1 MKMRRSIITMLVLML
16 SIMAWAAPRTAEQA
30 KKIAAEQA
38 RRLGI
43 TASEP
48 QLLQKASP
56 KRGKAIGGATADDT
70 YYFVFNNNGGKGFTI
85 VSGDDLM
92 PDIVG
97 YSDKGT
103 FSEECMPDNLKA
115 FLKAYCATLE
125 KVVAGNKAATDNVK
139 ELAARRA
146 SEEDATVIVE
156 PLLQA
161 ITWDQGEPFNNEC
174 PLYDGVNRAVTGCVA
189 TATAQIMK
197 YYNYPEALQ
206 KDIPR
211 YTDTNGLTVEDVLA
225 AGRTYDWAHML
236 DNYNNPCSDVE
247 AAAVARLMSD
257 VGKSMNMTYGEQSGA
272 ITIAPANALP
282 EYFGYDKDI
291 IQYIP
296 RSYVSLAKWI
306 EIIKHELNEAR
317 PVYYGGL
324 SEGGGHAF
332 VCDGYDSA
340 DFFHINWGWGGY
352 CNGNFDISVLNP
364 NSNSGAGASS
374 TTDGYDMGMVVVVGI
389 RPDNE
394 VADDVQWKLPSMY
407 VTAEEDT
414 APTIKTDTRSSALG
428 KFEVDTGWEMY
439 NSSTNDFKGEIGIA
453 AMNEKGELDIICSQ
467 KVTFEMNYGFSA
479 ELMQEYM
486 PIEYAFPVGFTRLVA
501 VEKPEGGE
509 WTLMNDAIY
518 YSIPLE
524 ATETKLSFAEE
535 KTLTVAITNDDIE
548 VGNGSIELDIT
559 NKTGLD
565 FYGRLYVYV
574 TSEPTAQEDLP
585 DDYTA
590 YLPLGLDKNGSTKK
604 SVTLPIYDPSKTY
617 YVYIFDDME
626 NLLCSKEIMVN
637 PSSKPMFV
645 LTGYKLNG
653 IPYDELTET
662 TTAQT
667 YWGDWEMP
675 LIHNTGAPELTLD
688 ITNYGAK
695 STFTTTIYNTLSA
708 DLIWD
713 WDHTVNISEEIDC
726 GETKTITVPSGN
738 IGESTC
744 VWAIRNSISE
754 TDNTHLIS
762 LGNIELGITIPVRY
776 SDNFTIDHQVL
787 YAHNDGI
794 TDGIE
799 DIVIGKKSD
808 AAIYNLAG
816 QRLKTTKSKGIYIIG
831 KKKVLV
837 K

>member
-38 RRLGI
+38 RKLGI
-43 TASEP
+43 TVNEP
-48 QLLQKASP
+48 MLLQKASP
-56 KRGKAIGGATADDT
+56 KRSKVPVGSTPVES
-70 YYFVFNNNGGKGFTI
+70 YYYVFNNNGDKGFTI

-92 PDIVG
+92 PEIVG

-103 FSEECMPDNLKA
+103 FSEENMPDNLKA

-125 KVVAGNKAATDNVK
+125 KVVAGNKTATDNVK
-139 ELAARRA
+139 ELAVRRA
-146 SEEDATVIVE
+146 GETEATVIVE

-161 ITWDQGEPFNNEC
+161 ITWNQGEPYNNEC
-174 PLYDGVNRAVTGCVA
+174 PLYDGKNRAVTGCVA
-189 TATAQIMK
+189 TAMAQIMAYHK
-197 YYNYPEALQ
+197 YPDALQ
-206 KDIPR
+206 KDIPT
-211 YTDTNGLTVEDVLA
+211 YISQGAAGDINIEGVEA
-225 AGRTYDWAHML
+225 AGRTYDWAHMR
-236 DNYNNPCSDVE
+236 DEYDENFSDIE

-257 VGKSMNMTYGEQSGA
+257 VGRSVNMTYGSESGA
-272 ITIAPANALP
+272 ITIAPASALP
-282 EYFGYDKDI
+282 DYFGYDPDF
-291 IQYIP
+291 IQYIQ
-296 RSYVSLAKWI
+296 RAQVSLAKWI

-352 CNGNFDISVLNP
+352 CNGYFDISVLNP
-364 NSNSGAGASS
+364 QSNSGAGASS

-407 VTAEEDT
+407 VTAEED
-414 APTIKTDTRSSALG
+414 AVPTIKTDTRSSALD
-428 KFEVDTGWEMY
+428 KFVVDTGWEMY
-439 NSSTNDFKGEIGIA
+439 NWSTNDFNGEIGIA

-467 KVTFEMNYGFSA
+467 KVAFEMNYGFST
-479 ELMQEYM
+479 ELMQKYL

-626 NLLCSKEIMVN
+626 NLLCSKEITVN

-708 DLIWD
+708 DLMWD
-713 WDHTVNISEEIDC
+713 WNHSVNISEEIDC
-726 GETKTITVPSGN
+726 GETKTITIPSATTGEGTCIWTLQN
-738 IGESTC
+738 IVSNE
-744 VWAIRNSISE
+744 
-754 TDNTHLIS
+754 DNTRILSFGDMEFGVPINN
-762 LGNIELGITIPVRY
+762 GDYIAY
-776 SDNFTIDHQVL
+776 

-794 TDGIE
+794 TDGISN
-799 DIVIGKKSD
+799 IVIDEKPNG
-808 AAIYNLAG
+808 AIYNLAG

>member
-38 RRLGI
+38 RKLGI
-43 TASEP
+43 TVNEP
-48 QLLQKASP
+48 MLLQKASP
-56 KRGKAIGGATADDT
+56 KRGKVPVGSTPVES
-70 YYFVFNNNGGKGFTI
+70 YYYVFNNNGDNGFTI

-92 PDIVG
+92 PEIVG

-103 FSEECMPDNLKA
+103 FSEENMPDNLKA

-125 KVVAGNKAATDNVK
+125 KVVAGDKTAIDNVQ
-139 ELAARRA
+139 ELAAMHA
-146 SEEDATVIVE
+146 SDADPSVIVE

-161 ITWDQGEPFNNEC
+161 IEWNQGEPYNNDC
-174 PLYDGVNRAVTGCVA
+174 PLYDGMHRAVTGCVA
-189 TATAQIMK
+189 TAIAQIMAYYK
-197 YYNYPEALQ
+197 YPDALQ
-206 KDIPR
+206 KDIPA
-211 YTDTNGLTVEDVLA
+211 YNDGYGNPIEGVKA
-225 AGRTYDWAHML
+225 AGRTYDWGHMR
-236 DNYNNPCSDVE
+236 DEYNEVFSNVE

-257 VGKSMNMTYGEQSGA
+257 VGRSVNMTYGSESGA
-272 ITIAPANALP
+272 ITIAPASALP
-282 EYFGYDKDI
+282 DYFGYDPDF
-291 IQYIP
+291 IQYIQ
-296 RSYVSLAKWI
+296 RAQVSLAKWI

-352 CNGNFDISVLNP
+352 CNGYFDISVLNP
-364 NSNSGAGASS
+364 QSNSGAGASS

-407 VTAEEDT
+407 VTAEED
-414 APTIKTDTRSSALG
+414 AVPTIKTDTRSSALD
-428 KFEVDTGWEMY
+428 KFVVDTGWEMY
-439 NSSTNDFKGEIGIA
+439 NWSTNDFNGEIGIA

-467 KVTFEMNYGFSA
+467 KVAFEMNYGFST
-479 ELMQEYM
+479 ELMQKYL

-518 YSIPLE
+518 YSIPLA
-524 ATETKLSFAEE
+524 ATETKLSFTED
-535 KTLTVAITNDDIE
+535 KTLTVAITNDKMDAD
-548 VGNGSIELDIT
+548 NTSIDLDIA
-559 NKTGLD
+559 NKSGLD
-565 FYGRLYVYV
+565 FYGRLYVFV
-574 TSEPTAQEDLP
+574 TQEPTAPEDLP
-585 DDYTA
+585 DDYSA
-590 YLPLGLDKNGSTKK
+590 YLPLGLDNGGSIKK
-604 SVTLPIYDPSKTY
+604 SVTLPVYDPSKTY
-617 YVYIFDDME
+617 YVYIFDDMA
-626 NLLCSKEIMVN
+626 NLLCSKEMAVN
-637 PSSKPMFV
+637 PGTKPMFV

-662 TTAQT
+662 TNV
-667 YWGDWEMP
+667 GDREMP

-695 STFTTTIYNTLSA
+695 STFTTTIYNTLGSN
-708 DLIWD
+708 LIWD
-713 WDHTVNISEEIDC
+713 WGQFVNISEEIDC
-726 GETKTITVPSGN
+726 GETKTITIPSGN

-744 VWAIRNSISE
+744 VWSIRNSGSE
-754 TDNTHLIS
+754 TNNNHLIS
-762 LGNIELGITIPVRY
+762 FGDIEFGITIPVRY
-776 SDNFTIDHQVL
+776 SENFIIDHQVF

-794 TDGIE
+794 TDGINN
-799 DIVIGKKSD
+799 IVIDEKPNG
-808 AAIYNLAG
+808 AIYNLAG

>member
-38 RRLGI
+38 RKLGI
-43 TASEP
+43 TVNEP
-48 QLLQKASP
+48 MLLQKASP
-56 KRGKAIGGATADDT
+56 KRSKASVGSTPVES
-70 YYFVFNNNGGKGFTI
+70 YYYVFNNNGDKGFTI

-92 PDIVG
+92 PEIVG

-161 ITWDQGEPFNNEC
+161 ITWDQGEPYNNEC
-174 PLYDGVNRAVTGCVA
+174 PLYDGKNRAVTGCVA
-189 TATAQIMK
+189 TAMAQIMAYHK
-197 YYNYPEALQ
+197 YPNALQ
-206 KDIPR
+206 KDIPT
-211 YTDTNGLTVEDVLA
+211 YISQGAAGDINVEGVEA
-225 AGRTYDWAHML
+225 AGRTYDWANMR
-236 DNYNNPCSDVE
+236 DEYDENFSDIE

-257 VGKSMNMTYGEQSGA
+257 VGRSVNMTYGSESGA
-272 ITIAPANALP
+272 ITIAPASALP
-282 EYFGYDKDI
+282 DYFGYDPDF
-291 IQYIP
+291 IQYIQ
-296 RSYVSLAKWI
+296 RAQVSLAKWI

-374 TTDGYDMGMVVVVGI
+374 TTDGYDMGMVVVIGI
-389 RPDNE
+389 RPDNDQE
-394 VADDVQWKLPSMY
+394 DKVQWEFPSMCVY
-407 VTAEEDT
+407 ADINAES
-414 APTIKTDTRSSALG
+414 TIKTGTRLSASG
-428 KFEVDTGWEMY
+428 KFVVDTSWEMY
-439 NSSTNDFKGEIGIA
+439 NSNPKSFMGDIGIA
-453 AMNEKGELDIICSQ
+453 AMNDKGELKIICSATTSTPV
-467 KVTFEMNYGFSA
+467 KEGYGINA
-479 ELMQEYM
+479 EDVREYL
-486 PIEYAFPVGFTRLVA
+486 PVEYAFPVGFTRLVA
-501 VEKPEGGE
+501 VERPTGGE
-509 WTLMNDAIY
+509 WTLMNDAIN

-524 ATETKLSFAEE
+524 ATETKLSFAED
-535 KTLTVAITNDDIE
+535 KTLTVAITNDGIE
-548 VGNGSIELDIT
+548 AANGSIELDIA

-626 NLLCSKEIMVN
+626 NLLCSKEITVN

-708 DLIWD
+708 DLMWD
-713 WDHTVNISEEIDC
+713 WNHSVNISEEIDC
-726 GETKTITVPSGN
+726 GETKTITIPSATTGEGTCIWTLQN
-738 IGESTC
+738 IVSNE
-744 VWAIRNSISE
+744 
-754 TDNTHLIS
+754 DNTRILS
-762 LGNIELGITIPVRY
+762 FGDIEFGVPINDGDYIAY
-776 SDNFTIDHQVL
+776 
-787 YAHNDGI
+787 YAYNDGI
-794 TDGIE
+794 TDGISN
-799 DIVIGKKSD
+799 IVINEKSNK
-808 AAIYNLAG
+808 AIYNLAG
-816 QRLKTTKSKGIYIIG
+816 QRLKTTKSNGIYIIG

>member
-161 ITWDQGEPFNNEC
+161 ITWDQGEPFNNDC

-306 EIIKHELNEAR
+306 EIIKHELDEER
-317 PVYYGGL
+317 PVYYGGQ

-364 NSNSGAGASS
+364 DSNSGAGASS
-374 TTDGYDMGMVVVVGI
+374 TTDGYDMGMVIVVGI
-389 RPDNE
+389 RPDND

-518 YSIPLE
+518 YSIPLA
-524 ATETKLSFAEE
+524 ATETKLSFTED
-535 KTLTVAITNDDIE
+535 KTLTVAITNDKMDAD
-548 VGNGSIELDIT
+548 NTSIDLDIA
-559 NKTGLD
+559 NKSGLD
-565 FYGRLYVYV
+565 FYGRLYIYV
-574 TSEPTAQEDLP
+574 TQEPTAPEDMP
-585 DDYTA
+585 DDYSA
-590 YLPLGLDKNGSTKK
+590 YLPLGLDNSGSIKK
-604 SVTLPIYDPSKTY
+604 SVTLPVYDPSKTY
-617 YVYIFDDME
+617 YVYIFDDMA
-626 NLLCSKEIMVN
+626 NLLCSKEMAVN
-637 PSSKPMFV
+637 PSSKPIFV

>member
-38 RRLGI
+38 RKLGI
-43 TASEP
+43 TVNEP
-48 QLLQKASP
+48 MLLQKASP
-56 KRGKAIGGATADDT
+56 KRSKASVGSTPVES
-70 YYFVFNNNGGKGFTI
+70 YYYVFNNNGDKGFTI

-92 PDIVG
+92 PEIVG

-103 FSEECMPDNLKA
+103 FSEERMPDNLKA

-125 KVVAGNKAATDNVK
+125 KVVAGNKTATDNVK
-139 ELAARRA
+139 ELAVRRA
-146 SEEDATVIVE
+146 GETEATVIVE

-161 ITWDQGEPFNNEC
+161 ITWDQGEPFNNDC

-189 TATAQIMK
+189 TATAQIMAYYK
-197 YYNYPEALQ
+197 YPDALQ
-206 KDIPR
+206 KDIPA
-211 YTDTNGLTVEDVLA
+211 YISQGAAGDINIEGVEA
-225 AGRTYDWAHML
+225 AGRTYDWAHMR
-236 DNYNNPCSDVE
+236 DEYDEEFSDVE
-247 AAAVARLMSD
+247 ATAVARLMSD

-306 EIIKHELNEAR
+306 EIIKHELDEER
-317 PVYYGGL
+317 PVYYGGQ

-332 VCDGYDSA
+332 VCDGYNSA
-340 DFFHINWGWGGY
+340 DFFHINWGWSGY
-352 CNGNFDISVLNP
+352 CNGYFDVSVLNP
-364 NSNSGAGASS
+364 LSNSGTGASS

-389 RPDNE
+389 RPDNDQE
-394 VADDVQWKLPSMY
+394 DKVQWEFPSMCVY
-407 VTAEEDT
+407 ADINAE
-414 APTIKTDTRSSALG
+414 PTIKTGTRLSASG
-428 KFEVDTGWEMY
+428 KFVVDTSWEMY
-439 NSSTNDFKGEIGIA
+439 NSNPKSFIGDIGIA
-453 AMNEKGELDIICSQ
+453 AMNDKGELKIICSATTSTP
-467 KVTFEMNYGFSA
+467 VETGYGINA
-479 ELMQEYM
+479 EDVREYL
-486 PIEYAFPVGFTRLVA
+486 PVEYAFPVGFTRLVA
-501 VEKPEGGE
+501 VERPTGGE
-509 WTLMNDAIY
+509 WTLMNDAIN

-524 ATETKLSFAEE
+524 ATETKLSFAED
-535 KTLTVAITNDDIE
+535 KTLTVAITNDGIE
-548 VGNGSIELDIT
+548 AANGSIELDIA

-626 NLLCSKEIMVN
+626 NLLCSKEITVN

-726 GETKTITVPSGN
+726 GETKTITIPSATTGEGTCIWTLQN
-738 IGESTC
+738 IVSNE
-744 VWAIRNSISE
+744 
-754 TDNTHLIS
+754 DNTHILS
-762 LGNIELGITIPVRY
+762 FGDIEFGVPINDGDYIAY
-776 SDNFTIDHQVL
+776 
-787 YAHNDGI
+787 YAYNDGI
-794 TDGIE
+794 TDGISN
-799 DIVIGKKSD
+799 IVINEKSNK
-808 AAIYNLAG
+808 AIYNLAG

>member
-306 EIIKHELNEAR
+306 EIIKHELDEER
-317 PVYYGGL
+317 PVYYGGQ

-364 NSNSGAGASS
+364 DSNSGAGASS
-374 TTDGYDMGMVVVVGI
+374 TTDGYDMGMVIVVGI
-389 RPDNE
+389 RPDND

-626 NLLCSKEIMVN
+626 NLLCSKEITVN

>member
-38 RRLGI
+38 RKLGI
-43 TASEP
+43 TVNEP
-48 QLLQKASP
+48 MLLQKASP
-56 KRGKAIGGATADDT
+56 KRGKVPVGSTSVEA
-70 YYFVFNNNGGKGFTI
+70 YYYVFNNNGDKGFTI

-92 PDIVG
+92 PEIVG

-125 KVVAGNKAATDNVK
+125 KVVAGDKAANDNVQ
-139 ELAARRA
+139 ELAAMRA
-146 SEEDATVIVE
+146 NDTEATVIVE

-161 ITWDQGEPFNNEC
+161 ITWNQGEPYNNEC
-174 PLYDGVNRAVTGCVA
+174 PLYDGKNRAVTGCVA
-189 TATAQIMK
+189 TAMAQIMAYHK
-197 YYNYPEALQ
+197 YPNALQ
-206 KDIPR
+206 KDIPT
-211 YTDTNGLTVEDVLA
+211 YISQGAAGDINIEGVEA
-225 AGRTYDWAHML
+225 AGRTYDWAHMR
-236 DNYNNPCSDVE
+236 DEYDENFSDIE

-257 VGKSMNMTYGEQSGA
+257 VGRSVNMTYGSESGA
-272 ITIAPANALP
+272 ITIAPASALP
-282 EYFGYDKDI
+282 DYFGYDPDF
-291 IQYIP
+291 IQYIQ
-296 RSYVSLAKWI
+296 RAQVSLAKWI

-407 VTAEEDT
+407 VTAEED
-414 APTIKTDTRSSALG
+414 AVPTIKTDTRSSALD
-428 KFEVDTGWEMY
+428 KFVVDTGWEMY
-439 NSSTNDFKGEIGIA
+439 NWSTNDFNGEIGIA

-467 KVTFEMNYGFSA
+467 KVAFEMNYGFST
-479 ELMQEYM
+479 ELMQKYL

-518 YSIPLE
+518 YSIPLA
-524 ATETKLSFAEE
+524 ATETKLSFTED
-535 KTLTVAITNDDIE
+535 KTLTVAITNDKMDAD
-548 VGNGSIELDIT
+548 NTSIDLDIA
-559 NKTGLD
+559 NKSGLD
-565 FYGRLYVYV
+565 FYGRLYAFV
-574 TSEPTAQEDLP
+574 TQEPTAPEDLP
-585 DDYTA
+585 DDYSA
-590 YLPLGLDKNGSTKK
+590 YLPLGLDNSGSIKK
-604 SVTLPIYDPSKTY
+604 SVTLPIYDPNKTY
-617 YVYIFDDME
+617 FVYIFDDMA
-626 NLLCSKEIMVN
+626 NLLCSKEMAVN
-637 PSSKPMFV
+637 PSSKPIFV

-653 IPYDELTET
+653 ISYDELTET

-675 LIHNTGAPELTLD
+675 LIHNTGAPELVLN

-708 DLIWD
+708 DLMWD
-713 WDHTVNISEEIDC
+713 WDHSVNISEEIDC
-726 GETKTITVPSGN
+726 GETKTITIPSATTGEGTCIWTLQN
-738 IGESTC
+738 IVSNE
-744 VWAIRNSISE
+744 
-754 TDNTHLIS
+754 DNTHILS
-762 LGNIELGITIPVRY
+762 FGDIEFGVPINDGDYIAY
-776 SDNFTIDHQVL
+776 
-787 YAHNDGI
+787 YAYNDGI
-794 TDGIE
+794 TDGISN
-799 DIVIGKKSD
+799 IVINEKSNK
-808 AAIYNLAG
+808 AIYNLAG

>member
-1 MKMRRSIITMLVLML
+1 MLVLML

-38 RRLGI
+38 RKLGI
-43 TASEP
+43 TVNEP
-48 QLLQKASP
+48 MLLQKASP
-56 KRGKAIGGATADDT
+56 KRSKASVGSTPVES
-70 YYFVFNNNGGKGFTI
+70 YYYVFNNNGDNGFTI

-92 PDIVG
+92 PEIVG

-103 FSEECMPDNLKA
+103 FSEENMPDNLKA

-125 KVVAGNKAATDNVK
+125 KVVAGNKTATDNVK
-139 ELAARRA
+139 ELAVRRA
-146 SEEDATVIVE
+146 GETEATVIVE

-161 ITWDQGEPFNNEC
+161 ITWNQGEPYNNEC
-174 PLYDGVNRAVTGCVA
+174 PLYDGKNRAVTGCVA
-189 TATAQIMK
+189 TAMAQIMAYHK
-197 YYNYPEALQ
+197 YPDALQ
-206 KDIPR
+206 KDIPT
-211 YTDTNGLTVEDVLA
+211 YISQGAAGDINIEGVEA
-225 AGRTYDWAHML
+225 AGRTYDWAHMR
-236 DNYNNPCSDVE
+236 DEYDENFSDIE

-257 VGKSMNMTYGEQSGA
+257 VGRSVNMTYGSESGA
-272 ITIAPANALP
+272 ITIAPAFALP
-282 EYFGYDKDI
+282 EYFGYDPDL
-291 IQYIP
+291 IQYIQ
-296 RSYVSLAKWI
+296 RAQVSLAKWI

-352 CNGNFDISVLNP
+352 CNGYFDISVLNP
-364 NSNSGAGASS
+364 QSNSGAGASS

-407 VTAEEDT
+407 VTAEED
-414 APTIKTDTRSSALG
+414 AVPTIKTDTRSSALD
-428 KFEVDTGWEMY
+428 KFVVDTGWEMY
-439 NSSTNDFKGEIGIA
+439 NWSTNDFNGEIGIA

-467 KVTFEMNYGFSA
+467 KVAFEMNYGFST
-479 ELMQEYM
+479 ELMQKYL

-518 YSIPLE
+518 YSIPLA
-524 ATETKLSFAEE
+524 ATETKLSFTED
-535 KTLTVAITNDDIE
+535 KTLTVAITNDKMDAD
-548 VGNGSIELDIT
+548 NTSIDLDIA
-559 NKTGLD
+559 NKSGLD
-565 FYGRLYVYV
+565 FYGRLYIYV
-574 TSEPTAQEDLP
+574 TQEPTAPEDMP
-585 DDYTA
+585 DDYSA
-590 YLPLGLDKNGSTKK
+590 YLPLGLDNSGSIKK
-604 SVTLPIYDPSKTY
+604 SVTLPVYDPSKTY
-617 YVYIFDDME
+617 YVYIFDDMA
-626 NLLCSKEIMVN
+626 NLLCSKEMAVN
-637 PSSKPMFV
+637 PSSKPIFV

-708 DLIWD
+708 DLMWD
-713 WDHTVNISEEIDC
+713 WNHSVNISEEIDC
-726 GETKTITVPSGN
+726 GETKTITIPSATTGEGTCIWTLQN
-738 IGESTC
+738 IVSNE
-744 VWAIRNSISE
+744 
-754 TDNTHLIS
+754 DNTHILS
-762 LGNIELGITIPVRY
+762 FGDIEFGVPINDGDYIAY
-776 SDNFTIDHQVL
+776 
-787 YAHNDGI
+787 YAYNDGI
-794 TDGIE
+794 TDGISN
-799 DIVIGKKSD
+799 IVINEKSNK
-808 AAIYNLAG
+808 AIYNLAG
-816 QRLKTTKSKGIYIIG
+816 QRLKTTKSNGIYIIG

>member
-16 SIMAWAAPRTAEQA
+16 SIMVWAAPRTAEQA

-38 RRLGI
+38 RKLGI
-43 TASEP
+43 TVNEP
-48 QLLQKASP
+48 MLLQKASP
-56 KRGKAIGGATADDT
+56 KRSKASVGSTPVES
-70 YYFVFNNNGGKGFTI
+70 YYYVFNNNGDKGFTI

-92 PDIVG
+92 PEIVG

-103 FSEECMPDNLKA
+103 FSEENMPDNLKA

-125 KVVAGNKAATDNVK
+125 KVVAGNKTATDNVK
-139 ELAARRA
+139 ELAVRRA
-146 SEEDATVIVE
+146 SETEATVIVE

-161 ITWDQGEPFNNEC
+161 ITWNQGEPYNNEC
-174 PLYDGVNRAVTGCVA
+174 PLYDGKNRAVTGCVA
-189 TATAQIMK
+189 TAMAQIMAYHK
-197 YYNYPEALQ
+197 YPDALQ
-206 KDIPR
+206 KDIPT
-211 YTDTNGLTVEDVLA
+211 YISQGAAGDINIEGVEA
-225 AGRTYDWAHML
+225 AGRTYDWAHMR
-236 DNYNNPCSDVE
+236 DEYDENFSDIE

-257 VGKSMNMTYGEQSGA
+257 VGRSVNMTYGSESGA
-272 ITIAPANALP
+272 ITIAPAFALP
-282 EYFGYDKDI
+282 EYFGYDPDL
-291 IQYIP
+291 IQYIQ
-296 RSYVSLAKWI
+296 RAQVSLAKWI

-407 VTAEEDT
+407 VTAEED
-414 APTIKTDTRSSALG
+414 AVPTIKTDTRSSALD
-428 KFEVDTGWEMY
+428 KFVVDTGWEMY
-439 NSSTNDFKGEIGIA
+439 NWSTNDFNGEIGIA

-467 KVTFEMNYGFSA
+467 KVAFEMNYGFST
-479 ELMQEYM
+479 ELMQKYL

-518 YSIPLE
+518 YSIPLA
-524 ATETKLSFAEE
+524 ATETKLSFTED
-535 KTLTVAITNDDIE
+535 KTLTVAITNDKMDAD
-548 VGNGSIELDIT
+548 NTSIDLDIA
-559 NKTGLD
+559 NKSGLD
-565 FYGRLYVYV
+565 FYGRLYAFV
-574 TSEPTAQEDLP
+574 TQEPTAPEDLP
-585 DDYTA
+585 DDYSA
-590 YLPLGLDKNGSTKK
+590 YLPLGLDNSGSIKK
-604 SVTLPIYDPSKTY
+604 SVTLPIYDPNKTY
-617 YVYIFDDME
+617 FVYIFDDMA
-626 NLLCSKEIMVN
+626 NLLCSKEMAVN
-637 PSSKPMFV
+637 PSSKPIFV

-653 IPYDELTET
+653 ISYDELTET

-708 DLIWD
+708 DLMWD
-713 WDHTVNISEEIDC
+713 WNHSVNISEEIDS
-726 GETKTITVPSGN
+726 GETKTITIPSATTGEGTCIWTLQN
-738 IGESTC
+738 IVSNE
-744 VWAIRNSISE
+744 
-754 TDNTHLIS
+754 DNTRILSFGDMEFGVPINN
-762 LGNIELGITIPVRY
+762 GDYIAY
-776 SDNFTIDHQVL
+776 
-787 YAHNDGI
+787 YAYNDGI
-794 TDGIE
+794 TDGISN
-799 DIVIGKKSD
+799 IVINEKSNK
-808 AAIYNLAG
+808 AIYNLAG
-816 QRLKTTKSKGIYIIG
+816 QRLKTTKSNGIYIIG

>member
-1 MKMRRSIITMLVLML
+1 MLVLML

-38 RRLGI
+38 RKLGI
-43 TASEP
+43 TVNEP
-48 QLLQKASP
+48 MLLQKASP
-56 KRGKAIGGATADDT
+56 KRSKASVGSTPVES
-70 YYFVFNNNGGKGFTI
+70 YYYVFNNNGDNGFTI

-92 PDIVG
+92 PEIVG

-103 FSEECMPDNLKA
+103 FSEENMPDNLKA

-125 KVVAGNKAATDNVK
+125 KVVAGNKTATDNVK
-139 ELAARRA
+139 ELAVRRA
-146 SEEDATVIVE
+146 GETEATVIVE

-161 ITWDQGEPFNNEC
+161 ITWNQGEPYNNEC
-174 PLYDGVNRAVTGCVA
+174 PLYDGKNRAVTGCVA
-189 TATAQIMK
+189 TAMAQIMAYHK
-197 YYNYPEALQ
+197 YPDALQ
-206 KDIPR
+206 KDIPT
-211 YTDTNGLTVEDVLA
+211 YISQGAAGDINIEGVEA
-225 AGRTYDWAHML
+225 AGRTYDWAHMR
-236 DNYNNPCSDVE
+236 DEYDENFSDIE

-257 VGKSMNMTYGEQSGA
+257 VGRSVNMTYGSESGA
-272 ITIAPANALP
+272 ITIAPASALP
-282 EYFGYDKDI
+282 DYFGYDPDF
-291 IQYIP
+291 IQYIQ
-296 RSYVSLAKWI
+296 RAQVSLAKWI

-352 CNGNFDISVLNP
+352 CNGYFDISVLNP
-364 NSNSGAGASS
+364 QSNSGAGASS

-407 VTAEEDT
+407 VTAEED
-414 APTIKTDTRSSALG
+414 AVPTIKTDTRSSALD
-428 KFEVDTGWEMY
+428 KFVVDTGWEMY
-439 NSSTNDFKGEIGIA
+439 NWSTNDFNGEIGIA

-467 KVTFEMNYGFSA
+467 KVAFEMNYGFST
-479 ELMQEYM
+479 ELMQKYL

-518 YSIPLE
+518 YSIPLA
-524 ATETKLSFAEE
+524 ATETKLSFTED
-535 KTLTVAITNDDIE
+535 KTLTVAITNDKMDAD
-548 VGNGSIELDIT
+548 NTSIDLDIA
-559 NKTGLD
+559 NKSGLD
-565 FYGRLYVYV
+565 FYGRLYAFV
-574 TSEPTAQEDLP
+574 TQEPTAPEDLP
-585 DDYTA
+585 DDYSA
-590 YLPLGLDKNGSTKK
+590 YLPLGLDNSGSIKK
-604 SVTLPIYDPSKTY
+604 SVTLPIYDPNKTY
-617 YVYIFDDME
+617 FVYIFDDMA
-626 NLLCSKEIMVN
+626 NLLCSKEMAVN
-637 PSSKPMFV
+637 PSSKPIFV

-653 IPYDELTET
+653 ISYDELTET

-708 DLIWD
+708 DLMWD
-713 WDHTVNISEEIDC
+713 WNHSVNISEEIDC
-726 GETKTITVPSGN
+726 GETKTITIPSATTGEGTCIWTLQN
-738 IGESTC
+738 IVSNE
-744 VWAIRNSISE
+744 
-754 TDNTHLIS
+754 DNTRILSFGDMEFGVPINN
-762 LGNIELGITIPVRY
+762 GDYIAY
-776 SDNFTIDHQVL
+776 

-794 TDGIE
+794 TDGISN
-799 DIVIGKKSD
+799 IVTDEKSTG
-808 AAIYNLAG
+808 AIYNLAG
-816 QRLKTTKSKGIYIIG
+816 QRLKAAKAKGIYIIG
-831 KKKVLV
+831 KKKVIV
-837 K
+837 R

>member
-38 RRLGI
+38 RKLGI
-43 TASEP
+43 TVNEP
-48 QLLQKASP
+48 MLLQKASP
-56 KRGKAIGGATADDT
+56 KRGKVPVGSTSVEA
-70 YYFVFNNNGGKGFTI
+70 YYYVFNNNGDNGFTI

-92 PDIVG
+92 PEIVG

-103 FSEECMPDNLKA
+103 FSEENMPDNLKA

-125 KVVAGNKAATDNVK
+125 KVVAGNKTATDNVK
-139 ELAARRA
+139 ELAVRRA
-146 SEEDATVIVE
+146 GETEATVIVE

-161 ITWDQGEPFNNEC
+161 ITWNQGEPYNNEC
-174 PLYDGVNRAVTGCVA
+174 PLYDGKNRAVTGCVA
-189 TATAQIMK
+189 TAMAQIMAYHK
-197 YYNYPEALQ
+197 YPDALQ
-206 KDIPR
+206 KDIPT
-211 YTDTNGLTVEDVLA
+211 YISQGAAGDINIEGVEA
-225 AGRTYDWAHML
+225 AGRTYDWAHMR
-236 DNYNNPCSDVE
+236 DEYDENFSDIE

-257 VGKSMNMTYGEQSGA
+257 VGRSVNMTYGSESGA
-272 ITIAPANALP
+272 ITIAPAFALP
-282 EYFGYDKDI
+282 EYFGYDPDL
-291 IQYIP
+291 IQYIQ
-296 RSYVSLAKWI
+296 RAQVSLAKWI

-407 VTAEEDT
+407 VTAEED
-414 APTIKTDTRSSALG
+414 AVPTIKTDTRSSALD
-428 KFEVDTGWEMY
+428 KFVVDTGWEMY
-439 NSSTNDFKGEIGIA
+439 NWSTNDFNGEIGIA

-467 KVTFEMNYGFSA
+467 KVAFEMNYGFST
-479 ELMQEYM
+479 ELMQKYL

-518 YSIPLE
+518 YSIPLA
-524 ATETKLSFAEE
+524 ATETKLSFTED
-535 KTLTVAITNDDIE
+535 KTLTVAITNDKMDAD
-548 VGNGSIELDIT
+548 NTSIDLDIA
-559 NKTGLD
+559 NKSGLD
-565 FYGRLYVYV
+565 FYGRLYIYV
-574 TSEPTAQEDLP
+574 TQEPTAPEDMP
-585 DDYTA
+585 DDYSA
-590 YLPLGLDKNGSTKK
+590 YLPLGLDNSGSIKK
-604 SVTLPIYDPSKTY
+604 SVTLPVYDPSKTY
-617 YVYIFDDME
+617 YVYIFDDMA
-626 NLLCSKEIMVN
+626 NLLCSKEMAVN
-637 PSSKPMFV
+637 PSSKPIFV

-708 DLIWD
+708 DLMWD
-713 WDHTVNISEEIDC
+713 WNHSVNISEEIDC
-726 GETKTITVPSGN
+726 GETKTITIPSATTGEGTCIWTLQN
-738 IGESTC
+738 IVSNE
-744 VWAIRNSISE
+744 
-754 TDNTHLIS
+754 DNTHILS
-762 LGNIELGITIPVRY
+762 FGDIEFGVPINDGDYIAY
-776 SDNFTIDHQVL
+776 
-787 YAHNDGI
+787 YAYNDGI
-794 TDGIE
+794 TDGISN
-799 DIVIGKKSD
+799 IVINEKSNK
-808 AAIYNLAG
+808 AIYNLAG
-816 QRLKTTKSKGIYIIG
+816 QRLKTTKSNGIYIIG

>member
-1 MKMRRSIITMLVLML
+1 MLVLML

-38 RRLGI
+38 RKLGI
-43 TASEP
+43 TVNEP
-48 QLLQKASP
+48 MLLQKASP
-56 KRGKAIGGATADDT
+56 KRGKVPVGSTSVEA
-70 YYFVFNNNGGKGFTI
+70 YYYVFNNNGDNGFTI

-92 PDIVG
+92 PEIVG

-103 FSEECMPDNLKA
+103 FSEENMPDNLKA

-125 KVVAGNKAATDNVK
+125 KVVAGNKTATDNVK
-139 ELAARRA
+139 ELAVRRA
-146 SEEDATVIVE
+146 GETEATVIVE

-161 ITWDQGEPFNNEC
+161 ITWNQGEPYNNEC
-174 PLYDGVNRAVTGCVA
+174 PLYDGKNRAVTGCVA
-189 TATAQIMK
+189 TAMAQIMAYHK
-197 YYNYPEALQ
+197 YPDALQ
-206 KDIPR
+206 KDIPT
-211 YTDTNGLTVEDVLA
+211 YISQGAAGDINIEGVEA
-225 AGRTYDWAHML
+225 AGRTYDWAHMR
-236 DNYNNPCSDVE
+236 DEYDENFSDIE

-257 VGKSMNMTYGEQSGA
+257 VGRSVNMTYGSESGA
-272 ITIAPANALP
+272 ITIAPAFALP
-282 EYFGYDKDI
+282 EYFGYDPDL
-291 IQYIP
+291 IQYIQ
-296 RSYVSLAKWI
+296 RAQVSLAKWI

-407 VTAEEDT
+407 VTAEED
-414 APTIKTDTRSSALG
+414 AVPTIKTDTRSSALD
-428 KFEVDTGWEMY
+428 KFVVDTGWEMY
-439 NSSTNDFKGEIGIA
+439 NWSTNDFNGEIGIA

-467 KVTFEMNYGFSA
+467 KVAFEMNYGFST
-479 ELMQEYM
+479 ELMQKYL

-518 YSIPLE
+518 YSIPLA
-524 ATETKLSFAEE
+524 ATETKLSFTED
-535 KTLTVAITNDDIE
+535 KTLTVAITNDKMDAD
-548 VGNGSIELDIT
+548 NTSIDLDIA
-559 NKTGLD
+559 NKSGLD
-565 FYGRLYVYV
+565 FYGRLYIYV
-574 TSEPTAQEDLP
+574 TQEPTAPEDMP
-585 DDYTA
+585 DDYSA
-590 YLPLGLDKNGSTKK
+590 YLPLGLDNSGSIKK
-604 SVTLPIYDPSKTY
+604 SVTLPVYDPSKTY
-617 YVYIFDDME
+617 YVYIFDDMA
-626 NLLCSKEIMVN
+626 NLLCSKEMAVN
-637 PSSKPMFV
+637 PSSKPIFV

-708 DLIWD
+708 DLMWD
-713 WDHTVNISEEIDC
+713 WNHSVNISEEIDC
-726 GETKTITVPSGN
+726 GETKTITIPSATTGEGTCIWTLQN
-738 IGESTC
+738 IVSNE
-744 VWAIRNSISE
+744 
-754 TDNTHLIS
+754 DNTHILS
-762 LGNIELGITIPVRY
+762 FGDIEFGVPINDGDYIAY
-776 SDNFTIDHQVL
+776 
-787 YAHNDGI
+787 YAYNDGI
-794 TDGIE
+794 TDGISN
-799 DIVIGKKSD
+799 IVINEKSNK
-808 AAIYNLAG
+808 AIYNLAG
-816 QRLKTTKSKGIYIIG
+816 QRLKTTKSNGIYIIG

>member
-1 MKMRRSIITMLVLML
+1 MLVLML

-38 RRLGI
+38 RKLGI
-43 TASEP
+43 TVNEP
-48 QLLQKASP
+48 MLLQKASP
-56 KRGKAIGGATADDT
+56 KRGKVPVGSTSVEA
-70 YYFVFNNNGGKGFTI
+70 YYYVFNNNGDNGFTI

-92 PDIVG
+92 PEIVG

-103 FSEECMPDNLKA
+103 FSEENMPDNLKA

-125 KVVAGNKAATDNVK
+125 KVVAGNKTATDNVK
-139 ELAARRA
+139 ELAVRRA
-146 SEEDATVIVE
+146 CETEATVIVE

-161 ITWDQGEPFNNEC
+161 ITWNQDEPYNNEC
-174 PLYDGVNRAVTGCVA
+174 PLYDGKNRAVTGCVA
-189 TATAQIMK
+189 TAMAQIMAYHK
-197 YYNYPEALQ
+197 YPDALQ
-206 KDIPR
+206 KDIPT
-211 YTDTNGLTVEDVLA
+211 YISQGAAGDINIEGVEA
-225 AGRTYDWAHML
+225 AGRTYDWAHMR
-236 DNYNNPCSDVE
+236 DEYDENFSDIE

-257 VGKSMNMTYGEQSGA
+257 VGRSVNMTYGSESGA
-272 ITIAPANALP
+272 ITIAPAFALP
-282 EYFGYDKDI
+282 EYFGYDPDL
-291 IQYIP
+291 IQYIQ
-296 RSYVSLAKWI
+296 RAQVSLAKWI
-306 EIIKHELNEAR
+306 EIIKQELNKER
-317 PVYYGGL
+317 PVYYGGQ

-352 CNGNFDISVLNP
+352 CNGYFDISVLNP
-364 NSNSGAGASS
+364 QSNSGAGASS
-374 TTDGYDMGMVVVVGI
+374 TTDGYDMGMVAVVGI
-389 RPDNE
+389 QPDNE

-407 VTAEEDT
+407 VTAEED
-414 APTIKTDTRSSALG
+414 AVPTIKTDTRSSALD
-428 KFEVDTGWEMY
+428 KFVVDTGWEMY
-439 NSSTNDFKGEIGIA
+439 NWSTNDFNGEIGIA

-467 KVTFEMNYGFSA
+467 KVAFEMNYGFST
-479 ELMQEYM
+479 ELMQKYL

-518 YSIPLE
+518 YSIPLA
-524 ATETKLSFAEE
+524 ATETKLSFAEN
-535 KTLTVAITNDDIE
+535 KTLAVAITNDKIDAD
-548 VGNGSIELDIT
+548 NASIDLDIA
-559 NKTGLD
+559 NKTGFD
-565 FYGRLYVYV
+565 FYGRLYIYV
-574 TSEPTAQEDLP
+574 TQEPTAPEDMP
-585 DDYTA
+585 DDYSA
-590 YLPLGLDKNGSTKK
+590 YLPLGLDNSGSIKK
-604 SVTLPIYDPSKTY
+604 SVTLPVYDPSKTY
-617 YVYIFDDME
+617 YVYIFDDMA
-626 NLLCSKEIMVN
+626 NLLCSKEMAVN
-637 PSSKPMFV
+637 PSSKPIFV

-794 TDGIE
+794 TDGINN
-799 DIVIGKKSD
+799 IVIDEKPNG
-808 AAIYNLAG
+808 AIYNLAG

>member
-38 RRLGI
+38 RKLGI
-43 TASEP
+43 TVNEP
-48 QLLQKASP
+48 MLLQKASP
-56 KRGKAIGGATADDT
+56 RRGTAHMGST
-70 YYFVFNNNGGKGFTI
+70 SVESYYYVFNNNGDKGFTI

-92 PDIVG
+92 PEIVG

-103 FSEECMPDNLKA
+103 FSEENMPDNLKA

-125 KVVAGNKAATDNVK
+125 KVVAGNKTATDNVK
-139 ELAARRA
+139 ELAVRRA
-146 SEEDATVIVE
+146 SGTETTVIVE

-161 ITWDQGEPFNNEC
+161 ITWNQGEPYNNEC
-174 PLYDGVNRAVTGCVA
+174 PLYDGKNRAVTGCVA
-189 TATAQIMK
+189 TAMAQIMAYYK
-197 YYNYPEALQ
+197 YPDALQ
-206 KDIPR
+206 NNIPAYISQGAAGDI
-211 YTDTNGLTVEDVLA
+211 NIEGVEA
-225 AGRTYDWAHML
+225 AGRTYDWAHMR
-236 DNYNNPCSDVE
+236 DEYDEEFSDVE
-247 AAAVARLMSD
+247 ATAVARLMSD
-257 VGKSMNMTYGEQSGA
+257 VGKSVNMTYGSESGA
-272 ITIAPANALP
+272 ITIAPAFALP
-282 EYFGYDKDI
+282 EYFGYDPDL
-291 IQYIP
+291 IQYIQ
-296 RSYVSLAKWI
+296 RAQVSLAKWI

-407 VTAEEDT
+407 VTAEED
-414 APTIKTDTRSSALG
+414 AVPTIKTDTRSSALD
-428 KFEVDTGWEMY
+428 KFVVDTGWEMY
-439 NSSTNDFKGEIGIA
+439 NWSTNDFNGEIGIA

-467 KVTFEMNYGFSA
+467 KVAFEMNYGFST
-479 ELMQEYM
+479 ELMQKYL

-518 YSIPLE
+518 YSIPLA
-524 ATETKLSFAEE
+524 ATETKLSFTED
-535 KTLTVAITNDDIE
+535 KTLTVAITNDKMDAD
-548 VGNGSIELDIT
+548 NTSIDLDIA
-559 NKTGLD
+559 NKSGLD

-574 TSEPTAQEDLP
+574 TQEPTAPEDMP
-585 DDYTA
+585 DDYSA
-590 YLPLGLDKNGSTKK
+590 YLPLGLDNGGSIKK
-604 SVTLPIYDPSKTY
+604 SVTLPVYDPSKTY
-617 YVYIFDDME
+617 YVYIFDDMA
-626 NLLCSKEIMVN
+626 NLLCSKEMAVN
-637 PSSKPMFV
+637 PGTKPMFV

-662 TTAQT
+662 TNV
-667 YWGDWEMP
+667 GDREMP

-695 STFTTTIYNTLSA
+695 STFTTTIYNTLGSN
-708 DLIWD
+708 LIWD
-713 WDHTVNISEEIDC
+713 WGQFVNISEEIDC
-726 GETKTITVPSGN
+726 GETKTITIPSGN

-744 VWAIRNSISE
+744 VWSIRNSGSE
-754 TDNTHLIS
+754 TDNNHLIS
-762 LGNIELGITIPVRY
+762 FGDIEFGITIPVRY
-776 SDNFTIDHQVL
+776 SENFIIDHQVF

-794 TDGIE
+794 TDGINN
-799 DIVIGKKSD
+799 IVIDEKPNG
-808 AAIYNLAG
+808 AIYNLAG